1 MAFHLDKNLFDKV
14 PAGIVVHDSRSAVI
28 AANAMAQRLIGEDMT
43 EIRGRHVDHPGW
55 SFVSPGGGAI
65 DVEDLPASRVL
76 RERAPVTDLVVGV
89 NRPGAAVTWV
99 ICNAYPVFDGAGEIA
114 SVVVCFTDCSELV
127 ATQQALEHSQ
137 RRLQLVLRGMN
148 DGYWDWDL
156 DRQTIFYSERWWEML
171 GRVPGAQPDDVD
183 TWQRLLHPEDRERV
197 NGFLADLLAG
207 PEVSYAIEFRLW
219 HRDGHP
225 VPVLSRGFVLRDA
238 AGRAMRISGAN
249 TDLSERQRLERQ
261 LQQNADHDYLTG
273 LPNRRYL
280 LRELER
286 RRMHAAAAGTASAVL
301 LIDLDNFKLLND
313 TEGHP
318 FGDRLLQEVGQRLQA
333 ALGPGDFVG
342 RLGGDEFVVL
352 LDCAASPELS
362 CAALARQGCRRLG
375 QLLGRPYAIEERHF
389 SITPSIGAVLV
400 DRGDTD
406 ADLLL
411 QQADIALYAAKSAG
425 RNAIRFFDPA
435 MQRLIDE
442 RARLQDEL
450 AQAVARGEF
459 VLYYQPQFDAD
470 QKILGAE
477 ALLRWQHP
485 MRGILAPG
493 SFIPLA
499 ETSDLIVRLGDIV
512 LRQASER
519 LAAWAAVPAL
529 ARLGLAVNVS
539 ARQMHDEDFVAR
551 SLAIVRAAGADPAK
565 LSMELTESL
574 LATDIEATI
583 EKMHS
588 LRRDGVRF
596 SIDDFGTG
604 FSSLSYIQRFPLSS
618 LKIDQSFVASC
629 VENPRSAGIVEIVIG
644 LASKLGLEHIAE
656 GVETAAQ
663 LEHLKSLGCRAFQG
677 YLLGAPMPVK
687 EFEALVLAC
696 G

>member
-1 MAFHLDKNLFDKV
+1 MVFHVDKHLIDNV
-14 PAGIVVHDSRSAVI
+14 PAGVVVHDRDSVVI
-28 AANAMAQRLIGEDMT
+28 AANAMAQQLLGEDLT
-43 EIRGRHVDHPGW
+43 RIRGRPADHPAW
-55 SFVSPGGGAI
+55 SFVAPDGGAI
-65 DVEDLPASRVL
+65 DVADLPARRVL
-76 RERAPVTDLVVGV
+76 RERIPVTDLVVGV
-89 NRPGAAVTWV
+89 RRPGATLTWV
-99 ICNAYPVFDGAGEIA
+99 ICNAYPVFDTAEEIA

-127 ATQQALEHSQ
+127 ATQRALEHSQ
-137 RRLQLVLRGMN
+137 QRLQLVLRGLN

-156 DRQTIFYSERWWEML
+156 DRQTLFYSERWWDML
-171 GRVPGAQPDDVD
+171 GYASGTCSDDAEA
-183 TWQRLLHPEDRERV
+183 WQRLLDPDDRERV
-197 NGFLADLLAG
+197 SGFLADLLAG
-207 PEVSYAIEFRLW
+207 QEVSYAIEFRLR

-238 AGRAMRISGAN
+238 GGRALRISGAN
-249 TDLSERQRLERQ
+249 TDLSERKRLERQ
-261 LQQNADHDYLTG
+261 LQLNADHDSLTG

-286 RRMHAAAAGTASAVL
+286 RRRRAAPGAAASAVL

-318 FGDRLLQEVGQRLQA
+318 FGDRLLQEVGQRLQS

-352 LDCAASPELS
+352 LECAAQPAAS
-362 CAALARQGCRRLG
+362 CAGLG
-375 QLLGRPYAIEERHF
+375 QLLARPYAIGDRHF

-400 DRGDTD
+400 DSGVAS

-425 RNAIRFFDPA
+425 RNAVRFFNPE

-442 RARLQDEL
+442 RAQLQEEMVK
-450 AQAVARGEF
+450 AVERGEF
-459 VLYYQPQFDAD
+459 ELYYQPQFDAGR
-470 QKILGAE
+470 KIVGAE
-477 ALLRWQHP
+477 ALLRWRHP
-485 MRGILAPG
+485 VRGILAPG
-493 SFIPLA
+493 SFIELA
-499 ETSDLIVRLGDIV
+499 ESSDLIVRLGDIV

-519 LAAWAAVPAL
+519 LAAWTAVPAL
-529 ARLGLAVNVS
+529 AGLGIAVNVS

-551 SLAIVRAAGADPAK
+551 SLGTMRAAGADPAR

-588 LRRDGVRF
+588 LKREGVCF

-618 LKIDQSFVASC
+618 LKIDQSFVATC
-629 VENPRSAGIVEIVIG
+629 VDNPRSAGIVEIVIG
-644 LASKLGLEHIAE
+644 LAGKLGLGHIAE
-656 GVETAAQ
+656 GVETTAQ
-663 LEHLKSLGCRAFQG
+663 LEHLKALGCRAFQG
-677 YLLGAPMPVK
+677 YLLGAPMPVA
-687 EFEALVLAC
+687 EFEALVLAQR
-696 G
+696 

>member
-1 MAFHLDKNLFDKV
+1 MGFHLDKNLIDKV
-14 PAGIVVHDSRSAVI
+14 PAGIVIHDSQSAVI
-28 AANAMAQRLIGEDMT
+28 AANAMAQRLLGEDLPD
-43 EIRGRHVDHPGW
+43 IRGRPADHPGW
-55 SFVSPGGGAI
+55 SFVAPDGSAI
-65 DVEDLPASRVL
+65 DVDDLPASRVL
-76 RERAPVTDLVVGV
+76 REKLPVTDVVVGV
-89 NRPGAAVTWV
+89 RRPGAHIIWL
-99 ICNAYPVFDGAGEIA
+99 ICNAYPVFDSGGQIA
-114 SVVVCFTDCSELV
+114 SAVVCFTDCSELV

-137 RRLQLVLRGMN
+137 QRLQLVLRALN
-148 DGYWDWDL
+148 EGYWDWDL
-156 DRQTIFYSERWWEML
+156 DQQTLFYSERWWDML
-171 GRVPGAQPDDVD
+171 GYAPGTHPTDIEA
-183 TWQRLLHPEDRERV
+183 WQRLLHPEDRERV
-197 NGFLADLLAG
+197 NRFLAELLAG
-207 PEVSYAIEFRLW
+207 AEVSYAIEFRLW
-219 HRDGHP
+219 HRDGHA
-225 VPVLSRGFVLRDA
+225 VPVLSRGFVLREA
-238 AGRAMRISGAN
+238 TGRAVRISGAN
-249 TDLSERQRLERQ
+249 TDLTERKQLERQ
-261 LQQNADHDYLTG
+261 LQLSADHDYLTG

-286 RRMHAAAAGTASAVL
+286 RRMRAVADGQASAVL

-318 FGDRLLQEVGQRLQA
+318 FGDRLLQEVGRRLLG
-333 ALGPGDFVG
+333 ALERGDFVG

-352 LDCAASPELS
+352 LDCGAHTEVS
-362 CAALARQGCRRLG
+362 CAVLAQQRARDLCH
-375 QLLGRPYAIEERHF
+375 LLGRPFPIGERHF

-400 DRGDTD
+400 ERGEGS

-435 MQRLIDE
+435 MQRMIDE

-450 AQAVARGEF
+450 AHAVERGEF
-459 VLYYQPQFDAD
+459 VLYYQPQFDAE
-470 QKILGAE
+470 QKIVGAE

-485 MRGILAPG
+485 LRGLLAPG

-519 LAAWAAVPAL
+519 LAAWSRVPAL
-529 ARLGLAVNVS
+529 ARLGIAVNVS

-551 SLAIVRAAGADPAK
+551 SLGIMRVAGADPSR

-588 LRRDGVRF
+588 LRREGIRF
-596 SIDDFGTG
+596 SVDDFGTG

-618 LKIDQSFVASC
+618 LKIDQSFVATC
-629 VENPRSAGIVEIVIG
+629 VDNPRSAGIVEIVIG
-644 LASKLGLEHIAE
+644 LADRLGLGHIAE

-663 LEHLKSLGCRAFQG
+663 LEQLKALGCRAFQG
-677 YLLGAPMPVK
+677 YLLGVPMPVE
-687 EFEALVLAC
+687 EFEAMALAR